1 METTSYRTSG
11 WVGFAAIFLI
21 VVSVWNMI
29 LGLTLIFKDNWIVF
43 TEDAVVFLDTSA
55 WGWIIL
61 ATGVLKLFT
70 GMGLMTGRLWA
81 RAVAIGLVVLNMI
94 EQIVLIGAAPW
105 WSLATILV
113 SMAILYALIVPA
125 DEYAV

>member
-1 METTSYRTSG
+1 METTTYRTSG

-29 LGLTLIFKDNWIVF
+29 LGLTLIFKDDWIVF
-43 TEDAVVFLDTSA
+43 TEDGVVFLNTA
-55 WGWIIL
+55 GWGWIIL

-70 GMGLMTGRLWA
+70 GLGLMTGRLWA
-81 RAVAIGLVVLNMI
+81 RAVAVGLVVLNLI
-94 EQIVLIGAAPW
+94 EQILVIGATPW
-105 WSLATILV
+105 WSLATIIV
-113 SMAILYALIVPA
+113 SIVILYALIVPD